1 MTSLLSNSVFA
12 ACPPGR
18 RIWFCCRQAV
28 LFALALVLF
37 TAPLPADEAKI
48 SVAFEKTRLLYGMQ
62 KWQDVAAAAA
72 ELLAAAPEH
81 LEGHFMLAIAEI
93 RLGQHESAI
102 KRLTWLNFKVAD
114 SAVYRYS
121 LAEALLA
128 AGLVDQA
135 VTQAQYAAQL
145 APAEE
150 HYRKF
155 LQRISAK
162 TASAAILVGVASQ
175 PVIVGNAS
183 DSGQVTQAK
192 AEELIATETAVVAE
206 EPPKERVSS
215 EYESFIIELDANCA
229 KKVDQE
235 MQLIF
240 AAVTEKPE
248 LMADSGWSI
257 LQRRLRKPGKNLYR
271 EVLRQFLLWNSG
283 ELSIKGYEKFIMQPG
298 VKNLDW
304 HADAALAKIA
314 ERLVQYGVTPG
325 HKVEQVTISSG
336 NLSWFEALAQNVR
349 EAFFDA
355 RYGDA
360 WALHLA
366 GDKTS
371 AGNLW
376 EYQAARLALELWQ
389 LHNFKREWL
398 VVAQEHL
405 QACAGS
411 GIWQDDAGILL
422 AEVTSMLEG
431 KAAK

>member
-1 MTSLLSNSVFA
+1 M
-12 ACPPGR
+12 
-18 RIWFCCRQAV
+18 
-28 LFALALVLF
+28 FALALVVF
-37 TAPLPADEAKI
+37 AVPLPADESKI
-48 SVAFEKTRLLYGMQ
+48 SVAFEKTRLLYEMQ
-62 KWQDVAAAAA
+62 KWQDVAVAAG
-72 ELLAAAPEH
+72 ELLAASPEH

-93 RLGQHESAI
+93 RLGQNESAI

-121 LAEALLA
+121 LAEALMA
-128 AGLVDQA
+128 AGLVEQA
-135 VTQAQYAAQL
+135 VTQAQYAVQL

-150 HYRKF
+150 QYKKF

-162 TASAAILVGVASQ
+162 TASATISAGVASQ
-175 PVIVGNAS
+175 PVIAGNAS
-183 DSGQVTQAK
+183 DSGLGTQGK
-192 AEELIATETAVVAE
+192 AEELSATETAVVAE
-206 EPPKERVSS
+206 EPTKERIPS
-215 EYESFIIELDANCA
+215 EYESFIIELDASCA

-240 AAVTEKPE
+240 AAVSEKPQ

-257 LQRRLRKPGKNLYR
+257 LQRRLHKPGKNLYR

-304 HADAALAKIA
+304 HGDAVLAKIA

-325 HKVEQVTISSG
+325 HKAEQVTISSG
-336 NLSWFEALAQNVR
+336 DLSWFEALAKNVR

-355 RYGDA
+355 RYDDA
-360 WALHLA
+360 WACHLA
-366 GDKTS
+366 SDKTG

-398 VVAQEHL
+398 VIAQGHL
-405 QACAGS
+405 QTCAGS

-422 AEVTSMLEG
+422 TEVTSILEG